1 MTTKLDETDA
11 GILRALME
19 DGRRSLREIARIV
32 SVSTPTVESRLK
44 RLFDM
49 GVIKKISPILDPDKI
64 EHGIYVLIN
73 LRVDASKIDE
83 ISTRLAEMEEVR
95 CVFMVTGESN
105 LTVRVVTDGMK
116 SLQEFLTTKISA
128 LPTAQIVSSNVI
140 TRIVKEEQGV
150 IVRPSLKVRLRCDYC
165 NGKIE
170 GEPVRLRVGEQE
182 RYFCCKVCLESY
194 KEKYGSRIEALG
206 KQQGLNKQPVRL

>member
-1 MTTKLDETDA
+1 VSTKLDETDA

-83 ISTRLAEMEEVR
+83 VSSRLSEMEEVR

-105 LTVRVVTDGMK
+105 LTIRAVIEGMK
-116 SLQEFLTTKISA
+116 SLQEFLTAKVAA
-128 LPTAQIVSSNVI
+128 LPTVQIVSSNVI

-150 IVRPSLKVRLRCDYC
+150 IVRASLKVRLRCDLC

-194 KEKYGSRIEALG
+194 KEKYGSKIEAISRQLVP
-206 KQQGLNKQPVRL
+206 KT

>member
-1 MTTKLDETDA
+1 MKLDATDA

-32 SVSTPTVESRLK
+32 SVSTPTVESRLR

-64 EHGIYVLIN
+64 EHGVFVLIN
-73 LRVDASKIDE
+73 LKVDTSKIDE
-83 ISTRLAEMEEVR
+83 ISSRLAEMEEVR

-105 LTVRVVTDGMK
+105 LTIRVVTDSMK
-116 SLQEFLTTKISA
+116 SLQEFLTKKIA
-128 LPTAQIVSSNVI
+128 GLQDVELISSNVI

-150 IVRPSLKVRLRCDYC
+150 VVRPSLGIRLRCDYC

-170 GEPVRLRVGEQE
+170 GEPQRLRVGERD

-194 KEKYGSRIEALG
+194 KEKYGSKIEALS
-206 KQQGLNKQPVRL
+206 KESTKT